1 MLVYSSNFEFE
12 SASGVEKII
21 QLIAKWVGQ
30 RSKTHINP
38 VSLQNGFAKRRLNDG
53 SVFASST
60 TKTSADDINYP
71 YFFSAEFS
79 HGDDKVAGR
88 LWSTGIGLR
97 QISCDSPIECTFLL
111 KTDEVSPRV
120 NAPILTTR
128 PRIVLDILSACRAS
142 GGSVGFSVK
151 QLDESSAL
159 AFLAEIERKNR
170 VNPIVVISAKREGE
184 YFINPEKLRLLL
196 IGIADVVQIPVSVDT
211 FALEK
216 ILGRKYSA
224 WGGAVNILFRSKS
237 GRNGNYCESSLY
249 LPDRMKELV
258 DSGVDI
264 YSEIFSSVTHQ
275 TNVPASWRHISIQ
288 MVEQVALKAK
298 LKSAIEGATTAAD
311 GASYIPLLESAM
323 DQLTDKDKTIEN
335 LRLETEIRD
344 EQIQSLESQVQGLKY
359 SLVGRQQSGAV
370 LDAADLGAITALRES
385 LGIVLEQEPSLEQS
399 LSVIQTLFP
408 DRVIILESAFDSAR
422 ESKVFRYGRKGFDLL
437 WALASEY
444 WTAINN
450 GGDLE
455 GKRVLG
461 EKYAQN
467 EGNALTTAG
476 KRRRTFEYKGREVT
490 MEKHLKLGNKDSIS
504 ETLRVHFEW
513 LNDEK
518 IIVIG
523 HCGKHLDH

>member
-1 MLVYSSNFEFE
+1 
-12 SASGVEKII
+12 
-21 QLIAKWVGQ
+21 
-30 RSKTHINP
+30 
-38 VSLQNGFAKRRLNDG
+38 
-53 SVFASST
+53 
-60 TKTSADDINYP
+60 
-71 YFFSAEFS
+71 
-79 HGDDKVAGR
+79 
-88 LWSTGIGLR
+88 
-97 QISCDSPIECTFLL
+97 
-111 KTDEVSPRV
+111 
-120 NAPILTTR
+120 
-128 PRIVLDILSACRAS
+128 
-142 GGSVGFSVK
+142 
-151 QLDESSAL
+151 
-159 AFLAEIERKNR
+159 
-170 VNPIVVISAKREGE
+170 
-184 YFINPEKLRLLL
+184 
-196 IGIADVVQIPVSVDT
+196 
-211 FALEK
+211 
-216 ILGRKYSA
+216 
-224 WGGAVNILFRSKS
+224 
-237 GRNGNYCESSLY
+237 
-249 LPDRMKELV
+249 
-258 DSGVDI
+258 
-264 YSEIFSSVTHQ
+264 
-275 TNVPASWRHISIQ
+275 
-288 MVEQVALKAK
+288 
-298 LKSAIEGATTAAD
+298 
-311 GASYIPLLESAM
+311 
-323 DQLTDKDKTIEN
+323 
-335 LRLETEIRD
+335 
-344 EQIQSLESQVQGLKY
+344 
-359 SLVGRQQSGAV
+359 
-370 LDAADLGAITALRES
+370 LRES